1 MKTLSAVLVSLQDP
15 REKVWGILLSV
26 ETSGI
31 TLRGIHLNSF
41 DDWSRAVARGE
52 TDMQLSTVFFPLHRV
67 ERIDRDESVGR
78 VPSLSDTFEDRVGQ
92 DVWSFLGL
100 DAIPPETSDDAG
112 PRMTLREVERA
123 HVKRVLDDCHG
134 DREAAA
140 RILDVPEAELDAHLD
155 PHIK

>member
-1 MKTLSAVLVSLQDP
+1 MKTLSAVLVSLQNP

-26 ETSGI
+26 QTSGI

-67 ERIDRDESVGR
+67 ERIDEDEAVGP

-100 DAIPPETSDDAG
+100 ESLPPESSDDGA
-112 PRMTLREVERA
+112 PMTLREAERA
-123 HVKRVLDDCHG
+123 HVRRVLDECQG
-134 DREAAA
+134 DRVTAA
-140 RILDVPEAELDAHLD
+140 RILDVPESELDAHLN